1 MDKDQIRHFSKK
13 QIHVTNRYRK
23 SCLTTLIIRV
33 MPVKT
38 AMRYHLTLLQMATIQ
53 NRKDSKCW

>member
-13 QIHVTNRYRK
+13 EIHVTNRYRK

-38 AMRYHLTLLQMATIQ
+38 AMRYHLTSTRMVLIERIT
-53 NRKDSKCW
+53 NDKC

>member
-13 QIHVTNRYRK
+13 EIHVTNRYRK

-38 AMRYHLTLLQMATIQ
+38 AMRYHLTSTRMVLNERIT
-53 NRKDSKCW
+53 NDKC